1 MRMYIFQFSNLLVE
15 KLGIS
20 RNRLQAVLQRAD
32 ANKSGKIEYKRFLE
46 TVQSY
51 RLNTEQASKLKQI
64 GTALAYAEEFS
75 CSPPKLFIALS
86 RNNNLKF
93 Y

>member
-1 MRMYIFQFSNLLVE
+1 MRMYIFQFSNLLLE

-86 RNNNLKF
+86 KNNNAIF
-93 Y
+93 D

>member
-1 MRMYIFQFSNLLVE
+1 MRMYIFQFSNLLLE

-86 RNNNLKF
+86 KNNDLIF
-93 Y
+93 D

>member
-1 MRMYIFQFSNLLVE
+1 MRMYIFHFSNLLLE

-86 RNNNLKF
+86 KNDNLKF